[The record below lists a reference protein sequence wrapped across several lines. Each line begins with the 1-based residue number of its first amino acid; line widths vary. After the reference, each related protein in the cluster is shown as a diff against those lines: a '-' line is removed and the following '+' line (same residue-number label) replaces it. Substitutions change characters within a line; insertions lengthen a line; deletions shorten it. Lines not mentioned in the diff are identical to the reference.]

1 MGNCDSL
8 CESNKP
14 NYLRGISYIECTYDI
29 KDIDNEIQ
37 IMNNRGE
44 KYINGDIESKIKI
57 LNNGKKEKLVFKK

>member
-1 MGNCDSL
+1 MRFEWTKLFKRNFL
-8 CESNKP
+8 YK
-14 NYLRGISYIECTYDI
+14 CTYDI

>member
-1 MGNCDSL
+1 M
-8 CESNKP
+8 
-14 NYLRGISYIECTYDI
+14 YDI

>member
-1 MGNCDSL
+1 M
-8 CESNKP
+8 
-14 NYLRGISYIECTYDI
+14 RIEWTKLFKRNFLYKCTYDI

-37 IMNNRGE
+37 IMNNKGE